1 MLGRHVRHDAV
12 SVADHRVDQ
21 PLARTLFRQN
31 LPGLD
36 AVFSGI
42 PFVIHI
48 VEKTHDAPKIRLVPV
63 ALLPGE
69 IPHHRF
75 YRIGVLQVKG
85 LSIVV
90 FEQGQRPVAGQ
101 FHLLYPPCLTFHDH
115 HTPLRCPLSNPFLM
129 SRPGRPHPAAGS
141 GFRHLSLDK
150 SPGSRYAFIS

>member
-90 FEQGQRPVAGQ
+90 FEQGQRPCRGSIPFALSPL
-101 FHLLYPPCLTFHDH
+101 FDIPRPSYPS
-115 HTPLRCPLSNPFLM
+115 PLSLVKSFPDV
-129 SRPGRPHPAAGS
+129 PARKAAS
-141 GFRHLSLDK
+141 SCRERIPSSF
-150 SPGSRYAFIS
+150 A